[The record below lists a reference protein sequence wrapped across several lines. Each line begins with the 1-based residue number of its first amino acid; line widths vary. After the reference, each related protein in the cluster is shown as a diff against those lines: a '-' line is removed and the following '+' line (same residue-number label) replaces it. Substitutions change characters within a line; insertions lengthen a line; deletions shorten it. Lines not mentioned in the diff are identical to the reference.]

1 MPKTITLQEIIDAG
15 IEYITYASVWFDS
28 NGNVYKLKEKTPAD
42 TIEFEILPGKVE
54 EYISC

>member
-15 IEYITYASVWFDS
+15 IEYITYAGVWFDS
-28 NGNVYKLKEKTPAD
+28 NGNVYKLKEKNPAD

-54 EYISC
+54 EYLSC